1 MIDYSLICP
10 VPPVLGAVVIVDPF
24 STGANLAAMVSD
36 WGYKVQT
43 CAAPPISLLTCMCVL
58 CVSGMDLVPRV
69 SCR

>member
-43 CAAPPISLLTCMCVL
+43 CPAPPYLSPYLYVCIVCVWDGL
-58 CVSGMDLVPRV
+58 GPSGVL
-69 SCR
+69 